1 MAAKRKSFRPFWLGR
16 SSRRKQV
23 INGSIDDKVPARGGA
38 AQRRFPGVGKGL
50 AALAIFASAFGPMPD
65 ESARIAATIGRED
78 VGVERE
84 MIDDFL
90 AQSRRYL
97 GL

>member
-1 MAAKRKSFRPFWLGR
+1 MAVKRKSFRPFWLGR
-16 SSRRKQV
+16 GSRRKQV
-23 INGSIDDKVPARGGA
+23 NNRSFDVKVPARDSA
-38 AQRRFPGVGKGL
+38 ARRRFPGVGSGL

-90 AQSRRYL
+90 TQSRRYL